1 MVIEQSDFMAKSR
14 LTGVSQLLKPLV
26 QGGCMQVCVHGSH
39 YGPFIAENT
48 LTQQSFLCWWSTQDS
63 SVYADLGIM
72 VIDILEEV

>member
-39 YGPFIAENT
+39 YGPFTAENT